1 MKLRYLAAIWGLA
14 EATIFFIVPDVLLTL
29 LALKDGKRAT
39 VLSFWTLG
47 GALLGGTIMFWWGS
61 HDKEAAEEL
70 LVEIPAISPAMLDKV
85 ETQVEEAGA
94 KASFIGP
101 LTGRPYKIY
110 ATYAGSSGEN
120 LGIFLLISVPARL
133 LRFLVLA
140 WLTTAIAKGP
150 LRKVRAGHRTLFC
163 VAIWLSFYLWYFGAM

>member
-1 MKLRYLAAIWGLA
+1 MKLKYLAAAWGLA
-14 EATIFFIVPDVLLTL
+14 EATVFFIVPDVLLTF

-39 VLSFWTLG
+39 VVSFWTLG
-47 GALLGGTIMFWWGS
+47 GALVGGIIMFCWGA

-70 LVEIPAISPAMLDKV
+70 LSEIPAISPAMLEKV
-85 ETQVEEAGA
+85 ETQVEEAGV
-94 KASFIGP
+94 KAAFVGP

-110 ATYAGSSGEN
+110 ATYAGSSGES

-133 LRFLVLA
+133 LRFLILA

-150 LRKVRAGHRTLFC
+150 LRKVKVGPRNLLF
-163 VAIWLSFYLWYFGAM
+163 VAIWLTFYVWYFGAM